1 MRRLSLVRAY
11 RRSFFGESQVT
22 EPSRFLEDIPLR
34 LVSTQG
40 AGGSN
45 SSAGLR
51 STVNRRGSLD
61 DDNDYNQ
68 DTYSS
73 SETGPVFAFGKP
85 GAASQP
91 RQSPTRPASTNHPP

>member
-1 MRRLSLVRAY
+1 MRRLYLVRAY

-51 STVNRRGSLD
+51 STANRRGSLD

-73 SETGPVFAFGKP
+73 SEIGREFGSGKP
-85 GAASQP
+85 KANSQP
-91 RQSPTRPASTNHPP
+91 TQPTTPPSAGKQP